1 MLAADASVQATAP
14 LPLMPDWDTD
24 RLVTYSR
31 SITIDLT
38 YRCLARCGYCEY
50 RKDEGGLV
58 TPVEVEFLLD
68 RAVETDCR
76 EVLVMAGERPW
87 DLPDIAEALASR
99 FPERRDSSGPLR
111 GIAAEAAFIDLA
123 IEVSQVAMR
132 RGLLPHTNLGV
143 LSRARWSASSPGT
156 SRWA

>member
-1 MLAADASVQATAP
+1 MLGEEASSAP
-14 LPLMPDWDTD
+14 APPIPNWDTD

-50 RKDEGGLV
+50 RTDEGGLIAAA
-58 TPVEVEFLLD
+58 EVDRLLD

-87 DLPDIAEALASR
+87 DLADVAASLGQR
-99 FPERRDSSGPLR
+99 FPERLSAGELSGS
-111 GIAAEAAFIDLA
+111 AAEDAFIDLA
-123 IEVSQVAMR
+123 IEVCRAAMR
-132 RGLLPHTNLGV
+132 RGLLPH
-143 LSRARWSASSPGT
+143 
-156 SRWA
+156 